1 MTTLRIA
8 ARAASASPLQLVPA
22 LRAEVLALD
31 KDLALSNPRPLSQ
44 IVNDSVGDRRFQMTL
59 LTIFAAVAL
68 TLAALGIYGLMAYSV
83 VQRSREIGIRM
94 ALGADGRRLLQMIV
108 GGALRLTALGI
119 AIGALSALA
128 GTRVLG
134 SLLYEVRAGD
144 PATLLITAAIMIA
157 SALLASWVPAWRAT
171 RVDPALPLRAE

>member
-1 MTTLRIA
+1 
-8 ARAASASPLQLVPA
+8 
-22 LRAEVLALD
+22 
-31 KDLALSNPRPLSQ
+31 
-44 IVNDSVGDRRFQMTL
+44 MTL

-94 ALGADGRRLLQMIV
+94 ALGADGPRLLQMIV
-108 GGALRLTALGI
+108 GGALRLTGLGI

-128 GTRVLG
+128 GTRLLG